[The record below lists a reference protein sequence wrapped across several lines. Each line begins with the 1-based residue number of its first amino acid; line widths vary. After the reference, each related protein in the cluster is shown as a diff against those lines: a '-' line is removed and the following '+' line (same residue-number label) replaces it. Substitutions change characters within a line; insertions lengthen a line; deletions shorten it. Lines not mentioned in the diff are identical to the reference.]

1 MHPLPENVAW
11 EDYLQSVKQITNE
24 AYPAAYEVVIDGV
37 IQYTVTQRY
46 RKFILE
52 NADGSQVNLP
62 FHYTPEGTPAM
73 RNTSVNTFLCITK
86 EIPCYL

>member
-37 IQYTVTQRY
+37 IQYTVTISDY
-46 RKFILE
+46 R
-52 NADGSQVNLP
+52 NLSWKMP
-62 FHYTPEGTPAM
+62 MAA
-73 RNTSVNTFLCITK
+73 R
-86 EIPCYL
+86 